1 MSDRLPAAVSRHVRF
16 YAALGCGL
24 VALAVGRMMGLAPA
38 LLAAGDVFYFVFLA
52 LCLAMVAGQSAADL
66 KRRAKTEDE
75 GIAIVILI
83 ILATILFF
91 SIAVFEALSRKHG
104 IEILPLV
111 LAGVGAPLGWFV
123 LHTAMAFHY
132 ADLHYFD
139 DPAEP
144 DDDQG
149 DLGFPGKGDP
159 CAWDFLYFSFV
170 IGMTCQV
177 SDVVVKTTVM
187 RRTVLWHG
195 VVSFFFN
202 TVFIAMAVNA
212 AVAMAA

>member
-1 MSDRLPAAVSRHVRF
+1 MSNRLAAALSRHARFSIALACGLAVLLAGRMARLPAA
-16 YAALGCGL
+16 L
-24 VALAVGRMMGLAPA
+24 P
-38 LLAAGDVFYFVFLA
+38 AAGDVFYLVFLG
-52 LCLAMVAGQSAADL
+52 LCLVMIAGQSAEDL
-66 KRRAKTEDE
+66 KRRARSEDE
-75 GIAIVILI
+75 GIVIVILI
-83 ILATILFF
+83 ILATLSFF
-91 SIAVFEALSRKHG
+91 SFAVFEAVGKKPHPEL
-104 IEILPLV
+104 LPLL
-111 LAGVGAPLGWFV
+111 LAGIGAPLGWFV

-139 DPAEP
+139 DPDV
-144 DDDQG
+144 DDDDEG
-149 DLGFPGKGDP
+149 DLDFPGKDSP

-170 IGMTCQV
+170 VGMTGQV
-177 SDVVVKTTVM
+177 SDVAVKTTTM

>member
-1 MSDRLPAAVSRHVRF
+1 MTNWLATMLGRHVRF

-24 VALAVGRMMGLAPA
+24 LAFGIGRMAGLPVA
-38 LLAAGDVFYFVFLA
+38 LLAGGDVFYIVFLA
-52 LCLAMVAGQSAADL
+52 LCLVMVAGQSAQDL
-66 KRRAKTEDE
+66 KRRAKKEDE

-83 ILATILFF
+83 SLATLLFF
-91 SIAVFEALSRKHG
+91 SAAVFEAVGQKPHPEL
-104 IEILPLV
+104 LPLM
-111 LAGVGAPLGWFV
+111 LAAMGAPLGWFV

-139 DPAEP
+139 DPDAE
-144 DDDQG
+144 DDNEG
-149 DLGFPGKGDP
+149 DLGFPGKDLP

-177 SDVVVKTTVM
+177 SDVTVKTTTM

-212 AVAMAA
+212 AVAMAD

>member
-1 MSDRLPAAVSRHVRF
+1 MTNKLATALSRHVRF
-16 YAALGCGL
+16 YIALGCGI
-24 VALAVGRMMGLAPA
+24 LAFGVGRMADLPVA
-38 LLAAGDVFYFVFLA
+38 LLAAGDVFYLVFLG
-52 LCLAMVAGQSAADL
+52 LCLAMIAGQSAEDL

-83 ILATILFF
+83 ILATLLFF
-91 SIAVFEALSRKHG
+91 SVAVFEAVGKKPHP
-104 IEILPLV
+104 EIPPLV

-139 DPAEP
+139 DPQA
-144 DDDQG
+144 DDDDGG
-149 DLGFPGKGDP
+149 DLGFPGKDQP

-177 SDVVVKTTVM
+177 SDVVVKTTTM
-187 RRTVLWHG
+187 RQTVLWHG
-195 VVSFFFN
+195 VVAFFFN

>member
-1 MSDRLPAAVSRHVRF
+1 MTNWLASALSRHLRF
-16 YAALGCGL
+16 YLALVCGL
-24 VALAVGRMMGLAPA
+24 LAFGIGRMADLPVA
-38 LLAAGDVFYFVFLA
+38 LLAGGDVFYIVFLG
-52 LCLAMVAGQSAADL
+52 LGLAMVAGQSAENL

-83 ILATILFF
+83 ILATLCFF
-91 SIAVFEALSRKHG
+91 SLAVFEALDKKHG
-104 IEILPLV
+104 FELLPV
-111 LAGVGAPLGWFV
+111 ILAGIGAPLGWCV
-123 LHTAMAFHY
+123 LHMAMAFHY

-139 DPAEP
+139 DPDA
-144 DDDQG
+144 DDDDGG
-149 DLGFPGKGDP
+149 DLGFPGKDQP

-170 IGMTCQV
+170 VGMTAQV
-177 SDVVVKTTVM
+177 SDVVVKTTTM

-195 VVSFFFN
+195 LVSFFFN

>member
-1 MSDRLPAAVSRHVRF
+1 MSNPLAVTLARHVRF
-16 YAALGCGL
+16 YIALVCGL
-24 VALAVGRMMGLAPA
+24 VAFAIGRMTDLPVA
-38 LLAAGDVFYFVFLA
+38 LLAAGDVFYLVFLS
-52 LCLAMVAGQSAADL
+52 LCLVMIAGQSARDL
-66 KRRAKTEDE
+66 KARAKSEDE

-83 ILATILFF
+83 ILATLLFF
-91 SIAVFEALSRKHG
+91 SVAVFEALGKKHG
-104 IEILPLV
+104 LQLLPLL
-111 LAGVGAPLGWFV
+111 LAGAGAPLGWFV

-132 ADLHYFD
+132 ADIHYFD
-139 DPAEP
+139 DPATSE
-144 DDDQG
+144 DDEG
-149 DLGFPGKGDP
+149 DLGFPGKDEP

-177 SDVVVKTTVM
+177 SDVVVKTTTM

-195 VVSFFFN
+195 IVAFFFN